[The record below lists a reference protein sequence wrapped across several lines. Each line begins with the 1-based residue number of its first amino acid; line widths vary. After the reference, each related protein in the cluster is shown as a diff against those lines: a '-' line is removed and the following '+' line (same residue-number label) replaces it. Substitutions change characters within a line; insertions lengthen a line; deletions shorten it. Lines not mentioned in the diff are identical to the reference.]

1 MKTILLLIILC
12 MLCAPVMNAE
22 PPKESGGAS
31 LPSLNGMQV
40 DTDHGTDYTDI
51 YRQASGKLREEDIG
65 RISVLIW
72 ELHLGMDNEWM
83 VVDFE
88 KKAVYGGIGFDLGK
102 CQEEHRLADLSG
114 KDAAFIRETAAA
126 TGMTGWDNL
135 HILNGKDTMDGN
147 VDWTIGIRLDS
158 GECIK
163 YEETGYVEYDAPEDA
178 GVTFCWTLWT
188 HFTESRK

>member
-1 MKTILLLIILC
+1 M
-12 MLCAPVMNAE
+12 
-22 PPKESGGAS
+22 
-31 LPSLNGMQV
+31 
-40 DTDHGTDYTDI
+40 
-51 YRQASGKLREEDIG
+51 
-65 RISVLIW
+65 
-72 ELHLGMDNEWM
+72 
-83 VVDFE
+83 VDFE

-102 CQEEHRLADLSG
+102 CQEEHRLVDLSG

-178 GVTFCWTLWT
+178 GVAFCWTLWT
-188 HFTESRK
+188 HFTETGSKEKSLLIGQRREAYAIKKALPVLQSAC

>member
-1 MKTILLLIILC
+1 MKTILFLIILC

-31 LPSLNGMQV
+31 PLSLNRMQV
-40 DTDHGTDYTDI
+40 DTDNGTDYTRI

-65 RISVLIW
+65 HISVLIW

-83 VVDFE
+83 AVDFE
-88 KKAVYGGIGFDLGK
+88 KKAVYGGIGFDLGN
-102 CQEEHRLADLSG
+102 CQDKDRLKELTEE
-114 KDAAFIRETAAA
+114 DALFIRETAAA

-135 HILNGKDTMDGN
+135 RILNGEETMDGN

-163 YEETGYVEYDAPEDA
+163 YEETGYAEYGEPENA